1 MRLIRSVIRPSRFD
15 EVRSALL
22 EANVV
27 AFTVHEVHDYA
38 PQNRHNQVW
47 RAREY
52 ATENVVRYEL
62 VLTVDDD
69 DVDAIVAVILRAAR
83 TRDAADGHVAVMP
96 IDHRYTVH
104 SGFREIS

>member
-15 EVRSALL
+15 EVRAALL
-22 EANVV
+22 AANVM
-27 AFTVHEVHDYA
+27 AFTVSEVHDYA
-38 PQNRHNQVW
+38 PQNRHSQVW

-52 ATENVVRYEL
+52 STDDVVRFEV

-69 DVDAIVAVILRAAR
+69 DADAVVALIMRAAR
-83 TRDAADGHVAVMP
+83 TQGAADGHVAVMP
-96 IDHRYTVH
+96 VDHRYTVH

>member
-47 RAREY
+47 RARWNNDNDPHMKDV
-52 ATENVVRYEL
+52 AAWPVDW
-62 VLTVDDD
+62 VLE
-69 DVDAIVAVILRAAR
+69 AK
-83 TRDAADGHVAVMP
+83 
-96 IDHRYTVH
+96 IDKP
-104 SGFREIS
+104 